1 MEDIFCCYKHLADIV
16 LFLEECSR
24 ISPGI
29 LDQETW
35 QVDGRSGKNVPVE
48 ISTESLQWFSLVALN
63 IYILSSG
70 IPCFFLTLIP
80 FTNFCKT

>member
-48 ISTESLQWFSLVALN
+48 IST
-63 IYILSSG
+63 
-70 IPCFFLTLIP
+70 
-80 FTNFCKT
+80 